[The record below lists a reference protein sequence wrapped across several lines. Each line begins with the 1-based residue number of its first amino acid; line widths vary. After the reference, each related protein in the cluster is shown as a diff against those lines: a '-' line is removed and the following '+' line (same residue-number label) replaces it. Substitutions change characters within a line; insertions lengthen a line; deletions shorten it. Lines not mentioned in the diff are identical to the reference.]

1 MRANAKILEMI
12 MSNYILDINC
22 YQSKINGTDTL
33 LFASLGLVIKKKHL
47 KRIKSDSKVKLCYF

>member
-47 KRIKSDSKVKLCYF
+47 KRIKNDSKVKLCSF